1 LVSTTSDFEK
11 TEVDIIKVPGQNIVK
26 FYEKYGQPAEDG
38 LTARQERTTG
48 ACGKKN
54 IFDNHFNQV
63 KTYC

>member
-38 LTARQERTTG
+38 LSAGDTSYRLNCQI
-48 ACGKKN
+48 N
-54 IFDNHFNQV
+54 IFERIKIPH
-63 KTYC
+63 T